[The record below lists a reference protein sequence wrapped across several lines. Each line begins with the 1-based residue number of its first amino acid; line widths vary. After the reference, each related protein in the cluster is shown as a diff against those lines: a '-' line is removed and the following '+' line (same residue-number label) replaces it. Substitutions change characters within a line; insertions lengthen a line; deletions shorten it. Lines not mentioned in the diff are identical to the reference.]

1 MNPLRMSLCLV
12 WLSVAVCP
20 PAPAPSPEQ
29 AAEAEMED
37 LRLEVQELQEDVED
51 IKEDIEVVKLKED
64 IRDITEDVEDIKEV
78 LQDFRE
84 EDSQHNHVNP
94 YRFFNKME
102 NGVEKP
108 RKEQSDDNTDKM
120 NPFKLRKIVKFCG
133 SSEISI
139 EAKSLCSDLVVLQMR
154 LSEVM
159 EKGSRSD
166 WNEEG
171 RKGEN
176 EEENEVTREQFS
188 RSKRD
193 A

>member
-1 MNPLRMSLCLV
+1 MIPLRISLCLV
-12 WLSVAVCP
+12 WLSVVVCP
-20 PAPAPSPEQ
+20 PAPQQ

-37 LRLEVQELQEDVED
+37 LRLEVKELQEEVED

-64 IRDITEDVEDIKEV
+64 VRDITEDVEDIKEA

-84 EDSQHNHVNP
+84 EDSKHNHVNP

-108 RKEQSDDNTDKM
+108 RKQQSDDKTDKI
-120 NPFKLRKIVKFCG
+120 NPFKLRKIIKFCS
-133 SSEISI
+133 SSEIST
-139 EAKSLCSDLVVLQMR
+139 EAQSLCSDLVVLQRR

-166 WNEEG
+166 GDGEG
-171 RKGEN
+171 SEGVN

-188 RSKRD
+188 GSKRD
-193 A
+193 V